1 MQFDV
6 CMYTEN
12 NEYINAKFQKNCK
25 KLPLKNHFFIIKY
38 KDNSF

>member
-12 NEYINAKFQKNCK
+12 NEYINANFRENCE
-25 KLPLKNHFFIIKY
+25 KLPLKNHFFINIY
-38 KDNSF
+38 QDNIF